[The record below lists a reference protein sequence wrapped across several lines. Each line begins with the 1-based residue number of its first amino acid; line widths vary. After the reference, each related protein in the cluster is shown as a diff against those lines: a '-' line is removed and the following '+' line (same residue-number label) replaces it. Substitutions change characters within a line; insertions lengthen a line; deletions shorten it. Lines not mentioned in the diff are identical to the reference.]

1 MAFLLEEHSRLDFWN
16 GGDGMTVVMYGL
28 EKVVAHEHIDRGDDD
43 VQEVYGG
50 DNYNGGSGDDIQE
63 VDDGDSGNGRNARD
77 CIVGNPKCVGSRL
90 VRFSHSTQTGYLET
104 TI

>member
-1 MAFLLEEHSRLDFWN
+1 
-16 GGDGMTVVMYGL
+16 MTVVMYGL
-28 EKVVAHEHIDRGDDD
+28 EKVVAHVHSDRGDDD

-50 DNYNGGSGDDIQE
+50 DNYNGGSGDDIQEVDDADNYNGDSE

-90 VRFSHSTQTGYLET
+90 VRFSHSTRTGSPET
-104 TI
+104 TMRF